1 MFVEVKAGVSRVLMY
16 VSHIP
21 EFRAIEYQKRHLAGA
36 ITWLHLLH
44 GNITWKLDAGVYLG
58 VCWICSERRSSQ
70 FLIFCLPR
78 VSRICQA
85 TGTKV
90 LESELQKLLACSR
103 ASHLQVELGL
113 RDLGNLI

>member
-58 VCWICSERRSSQ
+58 VCWICSERRPS
-70 FLIFCLPR
+70 
-78 VSRICQA
+78 
-85 TGTKV
+85 
-90 LESELQKLLACSR
+90 CS
-103 ASHLQVELGL
+103 VK
-113 RDLGNLI
+113 